1 MPHCVRGDGLADAG
15 ATAGVMASDSQ
26 GTGVDG
32 PIREAAGE
40 QPVLRSA
47 NAPVAA
53 QDLQQSRRKHDVAVG
68 MPLALLDAQH
78 HALTVDVADLQA
90 GRFRDP
96 QAGGVGRHQDRAV
109 LDATDGFK
117 EARHFIRTEND
128 RELARLL

>member
-1 MPHCVRGDGLADAG
+1 M
-15 ATAGVMASDSQ
+15 S
-26 GTGVDG
+26 
-32 PIREAAGE
+32 
-40 QPVLRSA
+40 

-68 MPLALLDAQH
+68 MPLALLGAQH

-128 RELARLL
+128 RELARLLWHHNLFDCQVAFERDVVKKPQRGGGHYKRAARAVGFNQM